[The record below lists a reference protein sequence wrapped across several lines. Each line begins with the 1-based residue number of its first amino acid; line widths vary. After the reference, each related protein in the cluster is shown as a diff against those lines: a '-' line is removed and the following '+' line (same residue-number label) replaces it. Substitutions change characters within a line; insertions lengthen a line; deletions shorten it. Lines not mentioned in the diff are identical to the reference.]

1 MNSID
6 TKNVQAFLKD
16 SKERDIASLIPYCG
30 RQEERAI
37 LISRLLL
44 RMRHIYV
51 ASIRL
56 DFH

>member
-1 MNSID
+1 MHSTD
-6 TKNVQAFLKD
+6 TKKVQAFLKD
-16 SKERDIASLIPYCG
+16 SKERDIASLIRYCG
-30 RQEERAI
+30 RQEDPAI

-44 RMRHIYV
+44 CMRRIHV